1 MLCRL
6 CVTLCALTLASGL
19 TVSAQDAAKVAEGKT
34 LYETYKCQKCHLIGG
49 VGSKVSPLDHVATK
63 LSSDDLRKWL
73 VSTDEMTAKLKKKPK
88 VKMKQVAFKSG
99 EVDALMAYMLT
110 LK

>member
-1 MLCRL
+1 MLRRL
-6 CVTLCALTLASGL
+6 CVMVGALTLAPGL
-19 TVSAQDAAKVAEGKT
+19 TVSAQGGAKVAEGKK

-49 VGSKVSPLDHVATK
+49 VGSKVSPLDNVATK
-63 LSSDDLRKWL
+63 LSSDDIHKWL
-73 VSTDEMTAKLKKKPK
+73 VATDEMTAKLKKKPK
-88 VKMKQVAFKSG
+88 VKMKQIVFKPG